1 MMRTLTGF
9 CIVSVIAF
17 LLTPAIGAE
26 SREPLPGSAIS
37 VAAFH
42 RAQPRLEK
50 MLKQKSLSW
59 GAPIFIRIFKQ
70 SNELEVWLRG
80 SDERFTLFKRY
91 IICSFSGRLGPK
103 SAAGDKQAP
112 EGFYTVGPGQMN
124 PWSNNHLSFNL
135 GYPNQYDQQLGRTG
149 SALMVHGGC
158 TSEGCYA
165 MTNYYM
171 DEIYTLADAA
181 LARGQ
186 PEFQVHIFP
195 FKMSRE
201 NLDSH
206 RNSPWLS
213 FWRNLKR
220 GYDLFE
226 TYRLPPRVDVHGE
239 RYVFSHDYRLHL
251 AQIDSR

>member
-1 MMRTLTGF
+1 MIRHICSF
-9 CIVSVIAF
+9 CIFYSIACF
-17 LLTPAIGAE
+17 SASALATELVEA
-26 SREPLPGSAIS
+26 LPGSADS
-37 VAAFH
+37 VAAYI

-50 MLKQKSLSW
+50 MLKRKSLSW

-70 SNELEVWLRG
+70 SNELEVWLLG
-80 SDERFTLFKRY
+80 SDDRFRLFKRY
-91 IICSFSGRLGPK
+91 IICNISGGLGPK
-103 SAAGDKQAP
+103 LKAGDKQGP
-112 EGFYTVGPGQMN
+112 EGFYTVGPSQMN
-124 PWSNNHLSFNL
+124 PWSSNHLSFNL
-135 GYPNQYDQQLGRTG
+135 GYPNQYDLSHGRTG

-186 PEFQVHIFP
+186 SEFQVHIFP

-201 NLDSH
+201 NLDNH

-213 FWRNLKR
+213 FWKNMKR

-226 TYRLPPRVDVHGE
+226 THRLPPRVEMDDN
-239 RYVFSHDYRLHL
+239 RYVFSHDYRPFI
-251 AQIDSR
+251 AQIDPR